1 MSYYVRFEVYWD
13 GPGFD
18 ISDKKACQAVFSQ
31 VEDYIRS
38 EKAKAKGR
46 EIRGDVGYPAM
57 DWLEE
62 FRKAFAG
69 KGAEIKGLD
78 KEWIASLLRHIS
90 GQFPGVIF
98 GARGVGEELDDVW
111 VPWYRDGRKA
121 RSPSKEEG

>member
-18 ISDKKACQAVFSQ
+18 ISDKKACQAVLSQ

-38 EKAKAKGR
+38 EKANGR
-46 EIRGDVGYPAM
+46 EISAEVGYPAM

-62 FRKAFAG
+62 FRKVFAG
-69 KGAEIKGLD
+69 KGADIKGLD
-78 KEWIASLLRHIS
+78 KKWVASLLRHVS
-90 GQFPGVIF
+90 GRFPGVIF

-111 VPWYRDGRKA
+111 VLWYWDGRKA